1 MVKPIVWNTRANG
14 QLTTTTDKDMPAN
27 PLDRLLK
34 PRLPAAAVGIESG
47 IASVVQLDRARGGF
61 VVKRAAAIKLSP
73 DLVRP
78 GFESANINDP
88 AELTRALGDLVTS
101 AGLLR
106 QRKWSSSLPEGATRS
121 AIITIEGVTSS
132 RREIEE
138 VFEWKI
144 DRAFGAPLSA
154 LRVSRESMAPDARR
168 QTRYLVNAVHR
179 QVLAEYEGVFGSL
192 GWHVGLVL
200 PRHAGEEQWLRNGHQ
215 GDGLLL
221 TAHEEGFTAVL
232 MRGNRPLTL
241 RSVFCESVD
250 CDDELH
256 RVLLF
261 YRDRAGTGDASE
273 TSALGRLLV
282 VGGYLDKKRV
292 AEIAYDAL
300 GVKLEPLNAAD
311 VGLTI
316 PTGELDFDSIAA
328 PAGLARL
335 AW

>member
-1 MVKPIVWNTRANG
+1 
-14 QLTTTTDKDMPAN
+14 MPAK

-34 PRLPAAAVGIESG
+34 PRLPSAAVGIERDA
-47 IASVVQLDRARGGF
+47 ASVVQLDRARGGF
-61 VVKRAAAIKLSP
+61 VVKRAAAIDLSP
-73 DLVRP
+73 NLVRP
-78 GFESANINDP
+78 GFESTNIADP
-88 AELTRALGDLVTS
+88 AELKRSLTDLVTS

-106 QRKWSSSLPEGATRS
+106 QRKWSSSLPEASTRS
-121 AIITIEGVTSS
+121 AVITIEGATHS

-144 DRAFGAPLSA
+144 ERTFGVPLSE
-154 LRVSRESMAPDARR
+154 LRVTREQMTPDAQRHP
-168 QTRYLVNAVHR
+168 RYLVSAVHR
-179 QVLAEYEGVFGSL
+179 NVLAEYEAVFASM

-221 TAHEEGFTAVL
+221 TAHGEGFTAVL

-261 YRDRAGTGDASE
+261 YRDRAGGQTETAS
-273 TSALGRLLV
+273 LDRLLV
-282 VGGYLDKKRV
+282 VGEYLDKKRV
-292 AEIAYDAL
+292 AEIAREAF
-300 GVKLEPLNAAD
+300 GVELTPLSAAD
-311 VGLTI
+311 VGLMI
-316 PTGELDFDSIAA
+316 PTNDLDFDAIAA